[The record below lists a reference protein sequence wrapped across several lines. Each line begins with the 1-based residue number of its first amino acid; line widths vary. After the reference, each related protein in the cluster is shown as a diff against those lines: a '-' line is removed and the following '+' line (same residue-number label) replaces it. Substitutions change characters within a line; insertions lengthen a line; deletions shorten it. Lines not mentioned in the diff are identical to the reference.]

1 MTSPS
6 SHPFKF
12 DSACATNFGKQAFTL
27 ALFVL
32 LSCPPPGW
40 SQGTLPSLDH
50 SPAPSSA
57 SLTPAQPLP
66 APQSAPAPEPFLQP
80 ASLQEALPASRP
92 PNTPRGFKTA
102 ISKFIPSESAIKPVA
117 YTPLPGIVVFP
128 VIKHGNE
135 RAFGDL
141 PLIFAREYAQRLE
154 LKVPETR
161 IYHPIYTVD
170 EIRMQGLG
178 HVYDQ
183 IMKYYVKAGRPEP
196 LAMDYLLKQLSN
208 NNKAISR
215 VIFVEADLDIT
226 HPTQSTSVSDW
237 VKQWATDG
245 LPKQM
250 RYFVRSRMQ
259 IFDAE
264 SPEFP
269 MVWGGSWV
277 RSIKTDRFWN
287 VTPSTFSDSDSQQA
301 FAGVSRQMSREI
313 LLLTPKTAY
322 MHPEYD
328 LAVLGKLLPEARTG
342 RPSQFS
348 ENNQNNSTINAE
360 NQEAIHR
367 ILRRQN

>member
-1 MTSPS
+1 MIFSHFHPS
-6 SHPFKF
+6 KCQPVQWK
-12 DSACATNFGKQAFTL
+12 ALVTL
-27 ALFVL
+27 ALLGSL
-32 LSCPPPGW
+32 LSSTPGW

-50 SPAPSSA
+50 SPAQTSS

-66 APQSAPAPEPFLQP
+66 DLNSAQVPEPTLQP
-80 ASLQEALPASRP
+80 VSLQTSMPAS
-92 PNTPRGFKTA
+92 TPANKPLGFKTA
-102 ISKFIPSESAIKPVA
+102 ISKLIPLESSIKPIA

-135 RAFGDL
+135 KAFGDL

-170 EIRMQGLG
+170 EIRVQGLG

-196 LAMDYLLKQLSN
+196 LAMDYLLKQLSS

-215 VIFVEADLDIT
+215 VIFVEADLDYT

-245 LPKQM
+245 TPKQM

-277 RSIKTDRFWN
+277 RSIKTDRFMN
-287 VTPSTFSDSDSQQA
+287 VTPSVYNDSDSQQA
-301 FAGVSRQMSREI
+301 FAGLSRQMSREI

-328 LAVLGKLLPEARTG
+328 LAVMGKLAPGARSG
-342 RPSQFS
+342 QLSHFS
-348 ENNQNNSTINAE
+348 AKNQGNAPINAE
-360 NQEAIHR
+360 NQEAIQR

>member
-1 MTSPS
+1 MTFPYF
-6 SHPFKF
+6 PPLKF
-12 DSACATNFGKQAFTL
+12 HSIQRKNML
-27 ALFVL
+27 ALAFLLVL
-32 LSCPPPGW
+32 SYSGTGW
-40 SQGTLPSLDH
+40 GQGILPSLDH
-50 SPAPSSA
+50 SPVPA
-57 SLTPAQPLP
+57 STNLTPAQPLL
-66 APQSAPAPEPFLQP
+66 APHTAPPPEPSLQP
-80 ASLQEALPASRP
+80 VSVQTALPARSNPVP
-92 PNTPRGFKTA
+92 PSGLKTA
-102 ISKFIPSESAIKPVA
+102 ISKLIPLESGIKPVA

-135 RAFGDL
+135 KAFGDL

-161 IYHPIYTVD
+161 IYHPVYTVD

-208 NNKAISR
+208 NSKAISR
-215 VIFVEADLDIT
+215 VVFVEADLDTT
-226 HPTQSTSVSDW
+226 HPTQSTSVGDW
-237 VKQWATDG
+237 VKQWTTDG

-277 RSIKTDRFWN
+277 RSIKTDRFLN
-287 VTPSTFSDSDSQQA
+287 VTPSIYSDSDSQQA
-301 FAGVSRQMSREI
+301 FAGLSRQMSREI
-313 LLLTPKTAY
+313 ILLTPKTAY

-328 LAVLGKLLPEARTG
+328 LAVLGKLLPEAKTG
-342 RPSQFS
+342 HPTHFS
-348 ENNQNNSTINAE
+348 EKNQGNATINAE

-367 ILRRQN
+367 ILRRQNQGDN